1 MAEGSATWPYTGA
14 MRLQSLKALV
24 AIAEHGSFSNA
35 ALELGLSQSSVSH
48 AIAELEDELGVKL
61 LERGRHGATTT
72 AVGERVVAHARRIER
87 GADAI
92 LQEASC
98 EHGELQGTVRVA
110 SFRSLAKHVLAPVLT
125 VLRSSH
131 PGLVVEVEALSSQW
145 SDASAAMLA
154 TRADLLLTLESV
166 AGEAIFWKLIHDPYV
181 AVVPS
186 SWQGGDVGVLGDL
199 VDRPLI
205 LNDGPCS
212 WPMRERLLELD
223 PSVRPE
229 FEISEDSTMVALAA
243 QGLGIAL
250 MPELTV
256 DAVPH
261 GARVI
266 GLEERIERVIG
277 VAVQPGA
284 LKIPAV
290 RVFLDAVRG
299 LFPESA
305 VPALST
311 MWGRTAEVG
320 RSVTTLT

>member
-125 VLRSSH
+125 VL
-131 PGLVVEVEALSSQW
+131 
-145 SDASAAMLA
+145 
-154 TRADLLLTLESV
+154 
-166 AGEAIFWKLIHDPYV
+166 
-181 AVVPS
+181 
-186 SWQGGDVGVLGDL
+186 
-199 VDRPLI
+199 
-205 LNDGPCS
+205 
-212 WPMRERLLELD
+212 
-223 PSVRPE
+223 
-229 FEISEDSTMVALAA
+229 
-243 QGLGIAL
+243 
-250 MPELTV
+250 
-256 DAVPH
+256 
-261 GARVI
+261 
-266 GLEERIERVIG
+266 
-277 VAVQPGA
+277 
-284 LKIPAV
+284 
-290 RVFLDAVRG
+290 
-299 LFPESA
+299 
-305 VPALST
+305 
-311 MWGRTAEVG
+311 
-320 RSVTTLT
+320 